1 MQKNL
6 SEQTRDCYR
15 HAENCARQA
24 AAEIDAKMKKEFLV
38 MERRWRSL
46 VAQHLTDFS
55 DEKERDFLK

>member
-46 VAQHLTDFS
+46 AAQHLTDFS